1 MLIVLVGEE
10 IGGDGDL
17 GIVHVHI
24 ALRFVDSLI
33 FLLARVTFIFA
44 LLRVPI
50 GLMLLLCIRHSGCLA
65 ILLGDE
71 LWVLDIVDH
80 VRLGNLG
87 YGRMIG
93 FLLTL

>member
-24 ALRFVDSLI
+24 ALRFVNSVA
-33 FLLARVTFIFA
+33 FLLARVSFSFA

-50 GLMLLLCIRHSGCLA
+50 GLLIRLRFRHPGCLA
-65 ILLGDE
+65 FLLGDE
-71 LWVLDIVDH
+71 LRVLNIVEH
-80 VRLGNLG
+80 VRMGNLG
-87 YGRMIG
+87 YGCMIG
-93 FLLTL
+93 FLLVL